1 MCAADRLA
9 MRTDD
14 KCIYVMISI
23 NNIKWQVVDSSCH
36 FNLCAAVFVI
46 HIVVLIVFAVVD
58 EVNPNII
65 VNMKIVFQQLN

>member
-36 FNLCAAVFVI
+36 FKLCVVVFVVV
-46 HIVVLIVFAVVD
+46 IVVDFVV
-58 EVNPNII
+58 EENPNII

>member
-46 HIVVLIVFAVVD
+46 HIVVLIVFAVA
-58 EVNPNII
+58 
-65 VNMKIVFQQLN
+65 

>member
-36 FNLCAAVFVI
+36 FKLCVVVFVVV
-46 HIVVLIVFAVVD
+46 IVVVFVV
-58 EVNPNII
+58 EENPNII